1 MNIIKR
7 IRTLLNIE
15 KQYEELKDRYDSAI
29 ITMSQQAKRINALE
43 TKIERDSNTV
53 RHDVELF
60 NKKEKT
66 IADLTK
72 KLNKA
77 YKENRHLEATIER
90 MKNPRLV

>member
-60 NKKEKT
+60 NKKRK
-66 IADLTK
+66 DYCGLD
-72 KLNKA
+72 
-77 YKENRHLEATIER
+77 KEVE
-90 MKNPRLV
+90 

>member
-1 MNIIKR
+1 MNIFKR
-7 IRTLLNIE
+7 IRKLLNIE
-15 KQYEELKDRYDSAI
+15 KQYEEMKDKYDIAVVK
-29 ITMSQQAKRINALE
+29 MAQQQKRIQSLE
-43 TKIERDSNTV
+43 NKIEKDSNSV

-77 YKENRHLEATIER
+77 YKEIRHLEATIER
-90 MKNPRLV
+90 MKNPRV

>member
-1 MNIIKR
+1 MNIFKR
-7 IRTLLNIE
+7 IRKLLNIE
-15 KQYEELKDRYDSAI
+15 KQYEELKDKYDIAVVK
-29 ITMSQQAKRINALE
+29 MAQQQKRIQSLE
-43 TKIERDSNTV
+43 NKTEKDSNSV

-77 YKENRHLEATIER
+77 YKEIRHLEATIDR
-90 MKNPRLV
+90 MKNPRV